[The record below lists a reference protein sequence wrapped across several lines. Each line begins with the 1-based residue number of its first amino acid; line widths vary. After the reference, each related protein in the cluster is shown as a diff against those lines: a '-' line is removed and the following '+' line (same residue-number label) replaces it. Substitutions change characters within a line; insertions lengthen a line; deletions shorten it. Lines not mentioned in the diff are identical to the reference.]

1 MIQPVSPSEVLM
13 KTFVHPLKKEDLAT
27 FCESNQSD
35 LNDPL
40 IPSILLGIQGKTGM
54 KLPLVPPEPS
64 SSDARVAV
72 LPIIEVF
79 GPQAV
84 VWPDQGSIE
93 AELFSI
99 LRNVVATNSF
109 LSAKDLNES
118 LIQGFEW
125 GPTDALTTLWP
136 EYVPPAS
143 SSNAVHEPGKQIAP

>member
-1 MIQPVSPSEVLM
+1 MNVTTVNIEN
-13 KTFVHPLKKEDLAT
+13 
-27 FCESNQSD
+27 SNDFREHQLCS
-35 LNDPL
+35 
-40 IPSILLGIQGKTGM
+40 
-54 KLPLVPPEPS
+54 PPERS
-64 SSDARVAV
+64 SSDAKVAV

-84 VWPDQGSIE
+84 VWPDEVSNE

-109 LSAKDLNES
+109 LSMKDLSES
-118 LIQGFEW
+118 LIQGLEW

-143 SSNAVHEPGKQIAP
+143 SSNMVHEPGKQIAP

>member
-79 GPQAV
+79 GP
-84 VWPDQGSIE
+84 
-93 AELFSI
+93 
-99 LRNVVATNSF
+99 
-109 LSAKDLNES
+109 
-118 LIQGFEW
+118 
-125 GPTDALTTLWP
+125 
-136 EYVPPAS
+136 
-143 SSNAVHEPGKQIAP
+143 